1 MISGEDINKKEVDIL
16 KNFEIYSTKKNIIIQ
31 CLI

>member
-1 MISGEDINKKEVDIL
+1 MISGKDINKKEVDII
-16 KNFEIYSTKKNIIIQ
+16 KNIEIYSTKKNIIIQ